1 MKSTG
6 IVRKVDELGR
16 VVIPIDIYRGFG
28 IMGGDEVEIFANEDG
43 IIIKKHE
50 KDDIVAD
57 ITSVIRKYESDGKNY
72 ETIKALEKLVKNQKS
87 NSNIEKDVV

>member
-1 MKSTG
+1 MG
-6 IVRKVDELGR
+6 IGVVRKVDKVGR

-57 ITSVIRKYESDGKNY
+57 ITSVIHKYESDGRNY
-72 ETIKALEKLVKNQKS
+72 ETIKVLENLVKKQKS
-87 NSNIEKDVV
+87 NSNTEKNVV

>member
-1 MKSTG
+1 MG
-6 IVRKVDELGR
+6 FGVVRKVDKVGR

>member
-1 MKSTG
+1 MG
-6 IVRKVDELGR
+6 IGVVRKVDKVGR
-16 VVIPIDIYRGFG
+16 VVFPIDIYRGFG

>member
-1 MKSTG
+1 MG
-6 IVRKVDELGR
+6 IGVVRKVDKVGR

>member
-1 MKSTG
+1 MG
-6 IVRKVDELGR
+6 IGVVRKVDKVGR
-16 VVIPIDIYRGFG
+16 VVIPMDIYRGFG